1 MENKNMHTIKI
12 TNTIELNFAKQ
23 ILNWLFANENDS
35 LLIVELMD
43 AINEFEH
50 SDDYIAE

>member
-1 MENKNMHTIKI
+1 MYTIKI

-23 ILNWLFANENDS
+23 ILNWLFSNDNDS

-43 AINEFEH
+43 AINEYEH
-50 SDDYIAE
+50 SEDYTSE